1 MKFII
6 GKREF
11 DFNYAYT
18 MAILNITPDSFSD
31 GGKFYNKKDAVACA
45 IDMIEAGVDIIDIG
59 GESSRP
65 GAEPVSESEEIER
78 VISVIRQI
86 IKHKPD
92 AVLSIDTTKAN
103 VAKSALE
110 EGALI
115 VNDISAGSFE
125 PEILNVIKEFRAAVV
140 LMHLKG
146 KPSNMQQSPFYTDVV
161 SEVYEFLLNRTL
173 EVKKLGIDKIFIDPG
188 IGFGK
193 NVDHNFKL
201 LANLDEF
208 SSIGSP
214 VVIGLSRKSFI
225 GNFLDLPVDSRDSAT
240 NALNALALSKGARII
255 RTHNYQEG
263 INTCKLFNKIISI

>member
-11 DFNYAYT
+11 DFNYAHT

-31 GGKFYNKKDAVACA
+31 GGKYYSKKAAVACA

-140 LMHLKG
+140 LMHMKG
-146 KPSNMQQSPFYTDVV
+146 NPSNMQQSPFYTDVV
-161 SEVYEFLLNRTL
+161 SEVYEFLLNQTL
-173 EVKKLGIDKIFIDPG
+173 EAKKLGIDKIFIDPG

-193 NVDHNFKL
+193 NADHNFNL

-240 NALNALALSKGARII
+240 NALNALALSNGARII
-255 RTHNYQEG
+255 RTHNYREG
-263 INTCKLFNKIISI
+263 IHTCKLFNKIISI